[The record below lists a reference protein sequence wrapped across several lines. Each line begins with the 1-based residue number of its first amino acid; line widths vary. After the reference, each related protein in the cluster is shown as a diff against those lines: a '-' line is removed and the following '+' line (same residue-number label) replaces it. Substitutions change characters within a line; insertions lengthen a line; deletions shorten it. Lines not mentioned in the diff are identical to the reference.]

1 MVVAA
6 YHSVALLGEALGLP
20 GLREWGQALA
30 AVEAGAAQMYWQV
43 GRQLWVG
50 SGWMGMIST

>member
-30 AVEAGAAQMYWQV
+30 AVEVGAAQTYWQV
-43 GRQLWVG
+43 GE
-50 SGWMGMIST
+50 